1 MQLLTLAPISESYDM
16 FIALAFCYLPPFIWF
31 YFGWRASKSGSY
43 VKKQRDGYPTGH
55 YVWVKSN
62 ENVSFVKTGQFAIGL
77 LWLVL
82 GSIFF
87 WGLLWSDHQD
97 VWFIQ

>member
-43 VKKQRDGYPTGH
+43 VKKQRDGYPNGH

-77 LWLVL
+77 LWLFL